1 MAEVNPPHADIHP
14 WRVLFLIPK
23 ELPPVLADKK
33 KWSLNFHH
41 FLSLCLKKLINQ
53 RPTAEELLQH
63 PFVLNCKRKSTLV
76 QIIDECQ
83 NVIDQRG
90 FGLYRSD
97 DDEGLM
103 PTGED
108 NPNELKSPP
117 KGNDDK
123 GDPLSRNN
131 KPSPQPFG
139 HNDFQKLCQDNTIQ
153 LPWLNLNYISPLSLV
168 TPTPVAQIA
177 SSISELSHTN
187 TSSVI
192 SSNVM
197 ASGMALNPYLTN
209 LLKTYAHHH
218 HKQETVPMTA
228 KQIDETE
235 RVANELSATLKT
247 ILRL

>member
-1 MAEVNPPHADIHP
+1 LDKPFLEDQIAIVCRSMLKGLKYIHNIGKVHRDIKGGNILLTRNGNVKLADFGVSAKLQGTLQKRNTFAGTPYWMAPEVILEDDYDGRADIWSLGITAIEMAEVNPPHADIHP

-108 NPNELKSPP
+108 NPNEK
-117 KGNDDK
+117 
-123 GDPLSRNN
+123 
-131 KPSPQPFG
+131 KPW
-139 HNDFQKLCQDNTIQ
+139 T
-153 LPWLNLNYISPLSLV
+153 
-168 TPTPVAQIA
+168 
-177 SSISELSHTN
+177 
-187 TSSVI
+187 
-192 SSNVM
+192 
-197 ASGMALNPYLTN
+197 
-209 LLKTYAHHH
+209 
-218 HKQETVPMTA
+218 
-228 KQIDETE
+228 
-235 RVANELSATLKT
+235 
-247 ILRL
+247 